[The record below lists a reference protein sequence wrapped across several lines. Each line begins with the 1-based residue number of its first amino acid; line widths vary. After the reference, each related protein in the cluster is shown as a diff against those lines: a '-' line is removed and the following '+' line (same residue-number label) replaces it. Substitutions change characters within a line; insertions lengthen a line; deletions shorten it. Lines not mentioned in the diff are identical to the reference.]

1 MELHILCILLAILS
15 AVDARLNL
23 KKKNTVFD
31 QALYEE
37 VLDPELCHQQVT
49 YLSSDTL
56 LMLRF
61 IDAGLRLPRSVLMVN
76 LADLGN
82 YHQCLGIDEVRA
94 DHEIKGKYCMLRIPL
109 KQDFDIDIIPGLSA
123 DNVDELL
130 NKRIKEAQKSLEVE
144 KMVQHLRGD
153 FEWSDA
159 DDILSF
165 LSLRL
170 AVCIPR
176 PCSVQQAM
184 TSALFNL
191 SAVGFQ
197 FEEDFCR
204 LPGDKPWSPA
214 DYTAIV
220 LFSVIGLITV
230 LSTCYDLN
238 HCLILKQDP
247 KQANVLYRSFSI
259 YTNAKRLTS
268 FPSNSIQCLD
278 GIRTLAMLWVIVGHA
293 FASENFIINLWD
305 VANWIASAKSIWIM
319 LAPYTVDTFFFIT
332 GILLV
337 YTIAGKLTGAG
348 LIKNL
353 HLFYLNRL
361 LRLFP
366 LLGLT
371 VLLQASLLNHMFDG
385 PYWINAAQQIHN
397 CRQYWWT
404 TLLYIQN
411 YATPSSMCLPHS
423 WYLSNDIQ
431 LHIISPVVLYWVL
444 NKNRKVAWTVL
455 TVTLCILFSTTTYY
469 NAYKQF
475 PSHHVILR
483 PNVEDYMENYYM
495 NTFTRAAPYFV
506 GMIFG
511 YILHTWK
518 GKTPKIHPGLVVLF
532 WTLTFTIFGLI
543 AYAIHE
549 VIQPTFDNLVVD
561 AIMATY
567 SRSAWAAAL
576 GWMIFACIHGYGG
589 PINWF
594 LSLDMWKLPARLSY
608 AMYLLHYPL
617 QFTINSIE
625 IAPVYFDVAA
635 FTFKSL
641 AYITLTFIVSFF
653 ACLLVDAPCSVL
665 FKMVLGGGV
674 KKEKSTVARLE
685 DNVEAA
691 KADPPSGE
699 LATTSYKSND
709 INT

>member
-37 VLDPELCHQQVT
+37 VLDPELCHQQVM
-49 YLSSDTL
+49 YLNSDTVL
-56 LMLRF
+56 KLRF

-76 LADLGN
+76 LVDLGN

-94 DHEIKGKYCMLRIPL
+94 DHEIKGKYCMVRIPL
-109 KQDFDIDIIPGLSA
+109 NQGIDIDIPGLSK

-130 NKRIKEAQKSLEVE
+130 NKRIKEAQESLEYE
-144 KMVQHLRGD
+144 NMVHDLRGD
-153 FEWSDA
+153 FERMDLETF
-159 DDILSF
+159 LSQ

-247 KQANVLYRSFSI
+247 KQANVLYRSFSV

-278 GIRTLAMLWVIVGHA
+278 GIRTLAMLWVIVGHT
-293 FASENFIINLWD
+293 FITENFLINQLEAGD
-305 VANWIASAKSIWIM
+305 WIASAKSLWIT
-319 LAPYTVDTFFFIT
+319 LAPFSVDTFYFIT

-337 YTIAGKLTGAG
+337 YTTAGKLTRAG

-366 LLGLT
+366 LLALT

-385 PYWINAAQQIHN
+385 PYWINAGNQVHN

-404 TLLYIQN
+404 TLLHIQN

-423 WYLSNDIQ
+423 WYLAIDIQ

-475 PSHHVILR
+475 PGNNVVLSR
-483 PNVEDYMENYYM
+483 TVEDYMPNYYM
-495 NTFTRAAPYFV
+495 NTFTRAAPFFV

-511 YILHTWK
+511 YILNTWK
-518 GKTPKIHPGLVVLF
+518 GNAPKIHPGLVVLF

-543 AYAIHE
+543 SYAIHE
-549 VIQPTFDNLVVD
+549 VVQRNFDNLVVD
-561 AIMATY
+561 VIMATY

-576 GWMIFACIHGYGG
+576 GWMIFACVNGYGG

-608 AMYLLHYPL
+608 AMFLLHYPL
-617 QFTINSIE
+617 QYTINAKAL
-625 IAPVYFDVAA
+625 APVYFDVAA

-641 AYITLTFIVSFF
+641 AYITLTFIVCFF
-653 ACLLVDAPCSVL
+653 ACLLIDAPCSVL
-665 FKMVLGGGV
+665 FKMILGGGV
-674 KKEKSTVARLE
+674 KKEKST
-685 DNVEAA
+685 A

-699 LATTSYKSND
+699 LATTSHKSNG
-709 INT
+709 IK